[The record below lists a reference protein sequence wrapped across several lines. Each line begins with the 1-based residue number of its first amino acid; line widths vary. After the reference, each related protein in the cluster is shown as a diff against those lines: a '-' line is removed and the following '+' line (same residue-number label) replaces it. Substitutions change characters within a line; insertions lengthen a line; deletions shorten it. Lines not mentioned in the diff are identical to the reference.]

1 MQITPNNYGVLEII
15 QMLERRELVVNNDYQ
30 RGSGLWPDGAS
41 SYFIDTILESYPF
54 PKIYMA
60 EYLDRPQ
67 RAIRKEIV
75 DGQQRITTIQRFYNN
90 DLRIVGDSRY
100 AGLRYDDLDEDA
112 KDKFLSYSVGV
123 DVIRNASSS
132 EILQMFRRM
141 NAYTLPLNE
150 AERRHSS
157 FQGEFKWFINHLSD
171 EFDEFFTGFGVFTR
185 RQIVRMADAELIA
198 DGVLALEKGIVST
211 SASNLRDLYDRYDE
225 AFPNVGEYREKLQA
239 SVRFIV
245 NDLEPL
251 RNTFLMKPYAVQ
263 SLITALVH
271 CRFGIEQI
279 TENLGVQPIGAF
291 ATDPQQAREALL
303 ELARAHEAKETEGPH
318 SDYVWGALGG
328 TNRYPRRLARVIAI
342 LRALG
347 AVVPA
352 EADALITR

>member
-1 MQITPNNYGVLEII
+1 MQITPNNYGVLELL

-41 SYFIDTILESYPF
+41 SYFIDTMLENYPF

-90 DLRIVGDSRY
+90 DLQIVGDSRF
-100 AGLRYDDLDEDA
+100 AGQKFDDLDEDY
-112 KDKFLSYSVGV
+112 KDRFLSYSVGV

-157 FQGEFKWFINHLSD
+157 FQGRFKWFVNHLSD
-171 EFDEFFTGFGVFTR
+171 EFDEFFTTFGVFTR

-198 DGVLALEKGIVST
+198 ESILALERGIVST
-211 SASNLRDLYDRYDE
+211 SASNLKDLYSRYDDD
-225 AFPNVGEYREKLQA
+225 FPNLFEYRDKLEA
-239 SVRFIV
+239 SVRFIATE
-245 NDLEPL
+245 LEPL
-251 RNTFLMKPYAVQ
+251 RNSFLMKPYAVQ
-263 SLITALVH
+263 SLITALMH
-271 CRFGIEQI
+271 CRFGIEQVSD
-279 TENLGVQPIGAF
+279 TLNVQPIGVF
-291 ATDPQQAREALL
+291 AADINRSRQALL
-303 ELARAHEAKETEGPH
+303 ELAWAHEAKETEGPH

-328 TNRYPRRLARVIAI
+328 TNRYPRRLARVIAM

-347 AVVPA
+347 AHVPA
-352 EADALITR
+352 EADALVAR

>member
-1 MQITPNNYGVLEII
+1 MQITPNNYGVLEVI

-30 RGSGLWPDGAS
+30 RGSGIWPEGAS
-41 SYFIDTILESYPF
+41 SYFIDTILENYPF

-90 DLRIVGDSRY
+90 ELRIVGDSRFS
-100 AGLRYDDLDEDA
+100 GLRYDDLDDES
-112 KDKFLSYSVGV
+112 KDRFLSYSIGV

-157 FQGEFKWFINHLSD
+157 YQGKFKWFINHLSD
-171 EFDEFFTGFGVFTR
+171 EFDEFFTSYGVFTR

-198 DGVLALEKGIVST
+198 DSVLSIERGVIST
-211 SASNLRDLYDRYDE
+211 SASNLKDLYAKYDE
-225 AFPNVGEYREKLQA
+225 TFHNLEEYREKLTDT
-239 SVRFIV
+239 VRFIITE
-245 NDLEPL
+245 LEPL
-251 RNTFLMKPYAVQ
+251 RKTFLMKPYAVQ
-263 SLITALVH
+263 SLITALIH
-271 CRFGIEQI
+271 CRYGISQI
-279 TENLGVQPIGAF
+279 AEGLGVSSIGTF
-291 ATDPQQAREALL
+291 TLDPQRARDALL
-303 ELARAHEAKETEGPH
+303 ELARAHEAKETDGPH
-318 SDYVWGALGG
+318 ADYVWGASGG
-328 TNRYPRRLARVIAI
+328 TNRYPRRLARVIAM

-347 AVVPA
+347 ANVPA
-352 EADALITR
+352 EADALIAR